1 MANQF
6 LSDIPII
13 VETPSRPI
21 FPMVRCYYIAI
32 EFDTPDNQWTI
43 GLGDERLPFLM
54 LGLTGT
60 VQAPVGA
67 LRFNQPQLIDRLF
80 RLIEGSGGLV
90 NFEDIWLPARLFAA
104 GTEMGTVYRIEIGL
118 FRTAFAFRD
127 SRVTRETLEERTG
140 ELHEQIRFSADETKA
155 FRAWSAE
162 TIALAERREPKNP
175 ELRLWPK
182 REQ

>member
-1 MANQF
+1 MVSQF
-6 LSDIPII
+6 FSDIPVII
-13 VETPSRPI
+13 ETPSRPI

-43 GLGDERLPFLM
+43 GLGAERLPFLM
-54 LGLTGT
+54 LGLAGI

-67 LRFNQPQLIDRLF
+67 PRFNRPELIDRLF
-80 RLIEGSGGLV
+80 RLVEGAGGLV
-90 NFEDIWLPARLFAA
+90 NFEDIWLPARLFRA

-118 FRTAFAFRD
+118 FQTAFAFRD
-127 SRVTRETLEERTG
+127 SRVSRETFEERAR
-140 ELHEQIRFSADETKA
+140 ELHDQIRFSADETKA

-175 ELRLWPK
+175 ELRLRPK
-182 REQ
+182 GEQ